1 MLRGYRQFAAAAP
14 EEVTTIVVLRHAPP
28 APWIPVDQRGKPVV
42 MIGAVHTGSIQT
54 GIEALRPVKSLA
66 RPVADTVWPTPFL
79 AHQAV
84 LDASNPAGHRYY
96 WKSDHLAELN
106 DEAIDLLVEQ
116 TAQLSSPDSLIGIF
130 QLGGAAARGGE
141 RSCFPSRH
149 ARFMVNYATHWTEA
163 REDDLHRQ
171 WTRDAIE
178 ALAPYGLGTAYV
190 NFTADD
196 APMHVETL
204 YSTTEFS
211 RLVTLK
217 NRLDPDN
224 VFRNNHNIRP
234 RHEGPKLTVGRTIM
248 DLYSNL
254 VEAEQRLVALVS
266 SIEADSYSSPTPCDR
281 WDVRALL
288 SHALASIDAFAAAV
302 DGAPGPDMAQ
312 VFSGA
317 DIVGDD
323 PLGATQRITRRSQ
336 AAWSTVRDLNAELST
351 FIGVMPAGQAL
362 AIITFSTVV
371 HGWDLAVA
379 TGQAGELPEHLAEA
393 AQQVAAELVPVLRP
407 RGLFA
412 HDVDLAGEA
421 TPTQRLVALTGRKPR

>member
-1 MLRGYRQFAAAAP
+1 M
-14 EEVTTIVVLRHAPP
+14 
-28 APWIPVDQRGKPVV
+28 
-42 MIGAVHTGSIQT
+42 
-54 GIEALRPVKSLA
+54 
-66 RPVADTVWPTPFL
+66 
-79 AHQAV
+79 
-84 LDASNPAGHRYY
+84 
-96 WKSDHLAELN
+96 
-106 DEAIDLLVEQ
+106 
-116 TAQLSSPDSLIGIF
+116 
-130 QLGGAAARGGE
+130 
-141 RSCFPSRH
+141 
-149 ARFMVNYATHWTEA
+149 TEA

-211 RLVTLK
+211 RLVTL
-217 NRLDPDN
+217 RTDST
-224 VFRNNHNIRP
+224 RTTCSAITTTSAP

-323 PLGATQRITRRSQ
+323 PSVRRSG
-336 AAWSTVRDLNAELST
+336 SPGGRRRP
-351 FIGVMPAGQAL
+351 GRPC
-362 AIITFSTVV
+362 AI
-371 HGWDLAVA
+371 
-379 TGQAGELPEHLAEA
+379 
-393 AQQVAAELVPVLRP
+393 
-407 RGLFA
+407 
-412 HDVDLAGEA
+412 
-421 TPTQRLVALTGRKPR
+421 